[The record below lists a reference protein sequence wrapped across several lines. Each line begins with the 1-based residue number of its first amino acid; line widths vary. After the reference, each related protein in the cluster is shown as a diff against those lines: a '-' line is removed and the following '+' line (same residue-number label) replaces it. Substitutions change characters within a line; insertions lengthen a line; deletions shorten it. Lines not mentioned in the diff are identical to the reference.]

1 MHSFWKSS
9 RLLLGISLGAI
20 APLPNSPLTAQTVIP
35 QPSQAPLELSFMR
48 SRTDPNS
55 QVITSNTISQD
66 GLTTPS
72 LWWAKEQFG
81 GDLLNSW
88 LAYPAQN
95 GESGRIDLLVNRQNW
110 NSSDYIQQYDFVNH
124 FGTVAM
130 DHSYN
135 LRVFNEHKQ
144 LLATYTCNFST
155 IPAQCNIQLDA
166 TSKSMIRGGNQF
178 GMMR

>member
-1 MHSFWKSS
+1 
-9 RLLLGISLGAI
+9 
-20 APLPNSPLTAQTVIP
+20 
-35 QPSQAPLELSFMR
+35 
-48 SRTDPNS
+48 
-55 QVITSNTISQD
+55 
-66 GLTTPS
+66 LTTPS